1 MRLHRKLKGQDCEIK
16 SSRWSNNEEYIV
28 TVSRD
33 KSVWVWSVADSIVGD
48 DVGAVA
54 IHNGH
59 TGDVKDAVFSPDG
72 LLVASASFDGT
83 VKIWETTNESAAVQ
97 TLTEHDGT
105 VWSLAFN
112 PETGDLATIGEDGKA
127 ILYENTD
134 EGFKLVKE
142 LILQDPLEPLYSVVF
157 CDGQWII
164 CGSEQKIFY
173 VDEEFDGIAKTVTS
187 PQLRDLNVAVPCPT
201 HHEILAVG
209 SDDGTVYLV
218 ST

>member
-1 MRLHRKLKGQDCEIK
+1 
-16 SSRWSNNEEYIV
+16 V

-33 KSVWVWSVADSIVGD
+33 KSVWIWNVADSIVGD
-48 DVGAVA
+48 DVGAAA

-72 LLVASASFDGT
+72 LIVASASFDGT

-97 TLTEHDGT
+97 TLTGHSGT

-112 PETGDLATIGEDGKA
+112 SQTGDLATIGEDGKA

-134 EGFKLVKE
+134 NGFKFVKE
-142 LILQDPLEPLYSVVF
+142 LALQGHLEPLYSIVF
-157 CDGQWII
+157 CDGYWII

-173 VDEEFDGIAKTVTS
+173 VDEDFNEITKIRTT
-187 PQLRDLNVAVPCPT
+187 PQVRDLNVAVPCPT
-201 HHEILAVG
+201 NHEILAVG
-209 SDDGTVYLV
+209 SDDGSVYLI
-218 ST
+218 